1 MAGEQP
7 LGALE
12 FIYAPSADVARDV
25 DWFAEVLGA
34 EVRFAIEDEGTHVAM
49 LRLGD
54 GPPLLLTDHLPD
66 DRPIFLYRVSGL
78 ADAEKAL
85 TERGWSPERSIELP
99 MGPAMTFRSPGG
111 VRLAIFEATRPF
123 VVDSFIGRR
132 DF

>member
-25 DWFAEVLGA
+25 GWFAEVLGA

-54 GPPLLLTDHLPD
+54 GPPLLVTDHLPD
-66 DRPIFLYRVSGL
+66 DRPIFLYRVSRL
-78 ADAEKAL
+78 ADAEKDL

-99 MGPAMTFRSPGG
+99 MGPATTFRSPGG